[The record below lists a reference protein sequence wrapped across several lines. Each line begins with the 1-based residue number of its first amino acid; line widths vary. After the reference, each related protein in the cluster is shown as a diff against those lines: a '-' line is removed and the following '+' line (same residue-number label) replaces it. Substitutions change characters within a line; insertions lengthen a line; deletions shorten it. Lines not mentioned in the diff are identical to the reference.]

1 MKGIVLAGGTGSRLA
16 PLTLAFSKQLLPV
29 YDKPM
34 IMYPIA
40 TLMAAGINEIA
51 LITTPTD
58 QELFQRILGD
68 GSKFGITLEYIIQTS
83 PRGIP
88 EAFSLCEEFIAN
100 DSVAL
105 ILGDNIFHGS
115 GLGRDLAKYS
125 DITGAQIF
133 AYKVSNP
140 SEYGVVE
147 FNTAGEV
154 VTIEEKPA
162 SPKSQ
167 YAIPGL
173 YFFDNSVIEKIA
185 DLEPSQRGELEIVD
199 LLTKYMKT
207 NSLKVAILPR
217 GTAWLDTGT
226 PDGLIDAGNFVR
238 VIESRQGIRIASLE
252 ELAWRLG
259 WITSEQLSLA
269 AKTYRNSYGVYL
281 NSLALEKID

>member
-1 MKGIVLAGGTGSRLA
+1 MKGIVLAGGTGTRLA

-68 GSKFGITLEYIIQTS
+68 GSRYGITLEYIIQTS
-83 PRGIP
+83 PKGIP
-88 EAFSLCEEFIAN
+88 EAFSLCEDFIAK

-115 GLGRDLAKYS
+115 GLGRDLAKYR

-173 YFFDNSVIEKIA
+173 YFFDNSVIAKIA
-185 DLEPSQRGELEIVD
+185 DLQPSMRGELEIVD
-199 LLTKYMKT
+199 LLTKYMKI
-207 NSLKVAILPR
+207 NRLKVAILPR

-259 WITSEQLSLA
+259 WISSEQLIHS
-269 AKTYRNSYGVYL
+269 AKTYKNSYGAYL
-281 NSLALEKID
+281 DSLALEKID